1 MNLFGSHIRLNAKRP
16 KWRSFVATGVTG
28 VMIVGLG
35 AGAYADS
42 QTFSGAA
49 TSPKTSDP
57 LKVTVGKTIAVTTDQ
72 KGNNTPFNLML
83 INGQVSG
90 QGSGQVTVPT
100 GPDSKKTF
108 EVSSEAGQVDSFF
121 SVAGGYKGQLPVTG
135 STLVKVN
142 GKSVDPDHAYDL
154 NGDVE
159 VQYVFV
165 NHTSKQQ
172 TISYVDIYG
181 KTTSKTVDIPVP
193 FANSYSVTF
202 GKGWAITD
210 SGGMSMSTTQFGTK
224 LGSTVVLFPVIEG
237 VGGTTQTLTIKAK
250 AQNASLP
257 PNKSTIIPV
266 PLGTYQS
273 GLALGLAPAVEQK
286 LLSPLNSTLDSVLT
300 NVISAANLISGYTG
314 GFESLAKNYIDPIT
328 AQVNTLNLD
337 PNKLDAGISRLST
350 GLSDLSGLMAANSAA
365 QYRIA
370 NLVTGLAAGLGV
382 NVTQLVKWLGSF
394 VTQAG
399 PASASA
405 AKSLRKLN
413 RLLKPLDLVSLESNA
428 AVVNTACN
436 AVGPTS
442 NFYGYQKKFGFPNG
456 GTGATALAA
465 VIKANKRQPWA
476 TTLGTLQDQLD
487 AQSAGSLLDRTPWLA
502 VENYLPDKYKALKP
516 LLQAPACRTVGG
528 LTSGV
533 LVPFVAGPWSK
544 ISPKI
549 PTIALALDV
558 LAAVADSPAAKK
570 LYNDTLKD
578 LDWISKL
585 LSNGTCTTSDLINP
599 ITSAIKQFGPAGIKA
614 HMPAVLTQVF
624 SKCGLAQVLEFLG
637 DFDRLL
643 ANAMQKFST
652 TVNGARKDV
661 PKIVNAVDK
670 AKGLTNL
677 ADTAFNAIP
686 EIGQKVADAMS
697 GGASKAGG
705 AGEAGIGKVSN
716 FAAELQAK
724 LVAMN
729 ARGEAGDGAPYGN
742 ATGPNAQLKTIS
754 AYQVTVQEASP
765 DSRDWTISI
774 VLTIFFLLIA
784 LGLGTFLYRR
794 TSDQVT
800 TQIQEG
806 L

>member
-1 MNLFGSHIRLNAKRP
+1 MNPFGSRNRLRLSGSHIRLSA

-42 QTFSGAA
+42 QTSSGAS

-57 LKVTVGKTIAVTTDQ
+57 LQVTVGKTIAVTTDQ
-72 KGNNTPFNLML
+72 KGNVTPFNVML

-90 QGSGQVTVPT
+90 QGSGQVTIPT

-108 EVSSEAGQVDSFF
+108 EVSSKAGQVDSFF

-142 GKSVDPDHAYDL
+142 GKSVDPDQAYGL
-154 NGDVE
+154 NGNVE

-210 SGGMSMSTTQFGTK
+210 SGGMSMSTTPLGTK
-224 LGSTVVLFPVIEG
+224 LASTVVLFPVIEG

-257 PNKSTIIPV
+257 PTKSTIIPV
-266 PLGTYQS
+266 PLGIYKS
-273 GLALGLAPAVEQK
+273 GLALGLGSAVEQK
-286 LLSPLNSTLDSVLT
+286 LLTPLSSTLDSVLT

-328 AQVNTLNLD
+328 AQVNTINLD

-370 NLVTGLAAGLGV
+370 NLFNALASGLGV

-399 PASASA
+399 PASASTA
-405 AKSLRKLN
+405 EALTKLN
-413 RLLKPLDLVSLESNA
+413 KLLTPLNLESLGTNA
-428 AVVNTACN
+428 GIVNTACA

-442 NFYGYQKKFGFPNG
+442 DFYGYQGSLVFSG
-456 GTGATALAA
+456 GDGATALAA
-465 VIKANKRQPWA
+465 VIKANKKKSWA
-476 TTLGTLQDQLD
+476 TTLGTLQTQLD
-487 AQSAGSLLDRTPWLA
+487 AQSAGTLIARSIWLKASLAPA
-502 VENYLPDKYKALKP
+502 KFKP
-516 LLQAPACRTVGG
+516 LLQDPACQTVGD
-528 LTSGV
+528 LTSKV
-533 LVPFVAGPWSK
+533 LVPFITGPWSE

-549 PTIALALDV
+549 PAIVAALDG
-558 LAAVADSPAAKK
+558 LAEFADSPAAKG
-570 LYNDTLKD
+570 LYNGTLKG
-578 LDWISKL
+578 LDRLSKL
-585 LSNGTCTTSDLINP
+585 LSNGTCTTGDLINP
-599 ITSAIKQFGPAGIKA
+599 ITSAIKRFGPAGIKA
-614 HMPAVLTQVF
+614 HIGAVLTQVF

-643 ANAMQKFST
+643 GNVMGKFST
-652 TVNGARKDV
+652 TVDGTRKDV

-677 ADTAFNAIP
+677 GDTAFNAIP

-705 AGEAGIGKVSN
+705 LGETGIGKVSN

-729 ARGEAGDGAPYGN
+729 ARGEVGDGAPYGN
-742 ATGPNAQLKTIS
+742 ATGPNAQMRTL
-754 AYQVTVQEASP
+754 AVYQVTVQEASP
-765 DSRDWTISI
+765 YNRNWTISI

-784 LGLGTFLYRR
+784 LGLGTFLYRGRR
-794 TSDQVT
+794 TK
-800 TQIQEG
+800 
-806 L
+806 

>member
-1 MNLFGSHIRLNAKRP
+1 MNLFGSHIRLSAKRP

-90 QGSGQVTVPT
+90 QGSGQVTIPT

-108 EVSSEAGQVDSFF
+108 DVSSKAGQVDNFF

-142 GKSVDPDHAYDL
+142 GKSIDPDQAYDL

-210 SGGMSMSTTQFGTK
+210 SGGMSMRTTPRGTK
-224 LGSTVVLFPVIEG
+224 LVSTVVLFPVIEG

-257 PNKSTIIPV
+257 PNTSTIIPV

-273 GLALGLAPAVEQK
+273 GLALGLVPTVEQK
-286 LLSPLNSTLDSVLT
+286 VLSPLNSTLDSVLT

-328 AQVNTLNLD
+328 AQVNTINVD
-337 PNKLDAGISRLST
+337 PKKLDANISRLST

-365 QYRIA
+365 QDEIA
-370 NLVTGLAAGLGV
+370 HLFTALAKVAGV
-382 NVTQLVKWLGSF
+382 NMTQLVKWMGSF

-399 PASASA
+399 PLSKSA
-405 AKSLRKLN
+405 ATALTNLN
-413 RLLKPLDLVSLESNA
+413 GLLTQPGFAALASNA

-436 AVGPTS
+436 AFGPTS
-442 NFYGYQKKFGFPNG
+442 KFYGYQGSNG
-456 GTGATALAA
+456 GAGATALAT
-465 VIKANKRQPWA
+465 VISAKANKGQPWVA
-476 TTLGTLQDQLD
+476 TLKALQTNLD
-487 AQSAGSLLDRTPWLA
+487 NQSAGTLIGQTAWLA
-502 VENYLPDKYKALKP
+502 VGTAAAVGKVTPAQQK
-516 LLQAPACRTVGG
+516 LLQAPACETVGG
-528 LTSGV
+528 LTSDVV
-533 LVPFVAGPWSK
+533 LPLAGAWST
-544 ISPKI
+544 ISPEITEKI
-549 PTIALALDV
+549 VPALNK
-558 LAAVADSPAAKK
+558 LAEFAGSDDATK
-570 LYNDTLKD
+570 LYNGALKD
-578 LDWISKL
+578 LDWLSKL
-585 LSNGTCTTSDLINP
+585 LSKGTCTTSDLINP
-599 ITSAIKQFGPAGIKA
+599 ITSAIKQFGAAGIKA
-614 HMPAVLTQVF
+614 HIGAVLAQVF

-643 ANAMQKFST
+643 ANVMQKFGT
-652 TVNGARKDV
+652 TVNGTRKDV

-677 ADTAFNAIP
+677 ADTAVDAVP
-686 EIGQKVADAMS
+686 EVGQKVADAMT
-697 GGASKAGG
+697 GGASKVGG
-705 AGEAGIGKVSN
+705 AGETKIGKVSD

-729 ARGEAGDGAPYGN
+729 ARGEAGDGDPYGP
-742 ATGPNAQLKTIS
+742 ATGPNVQTKTIS

-765 DSRDWTISI
+765 YSRNWTTSI
-774 VLTIFFLLIA
+774 VLTIIFLLIA
-784 LGLGTFLYRR
+784 LGLGTFLYRGRR
-794 TSDQVT
+794 TK
-800 TQIQEG
+800 
-806 L
+806 